1 MKHSVLLVAFAVL
14 LLRSYKDL
22 FDYHSIFQCNKNLV
36 LHLSEAEP
44 HVFRATA
51 APQTIACPIC
61 AGATVCHDRSL
72 RRFRHGY
79 AWHLGVLWI
88 ELFVPRQ
95 RCKSCGFTFTFDY
108 GLGLVHSSKESFR
121 HEIVK
126 HCHGRSIAE
135 VAQEYE
141 MPYTT
146 VERWFYLYAPDQL
159 VEEEAQHIGVDEF
172 ALRKGHNYATSVLNA
187 VRGRILAIMPQRDQ
201 DVIEAVLAKVTG
213 KIQTV
218 ISDFTPAMVG
228 AIQAV
233 YPHAIH
239 VLDRFHLIQFFTDA
253 QQHRRRY
260 LVEAKK
266 QHKSRFIDRCLA
278 RNPAQLTTEE
288 RAFVQAWLQEDFH
301 SKHIYQALNQMC
313 YVLKAVI
320 PTQAKRRLKD
330 WLTRYQLHPCG
341 VVAKIAKTVILR
353 EKEMLET
360 ILSPFSNGIIEGTNN
375 KIKLIKRR
383 GFGYR
388 NDDHLFLRLRLE
400 TEH

>member
-1 MKHSVLLVAFAVL
+1 
-14 LLRSYKDL
+14 
-22 FDYHSIFQCNKNLV
+22 
-36 LHLSEAEP
+36 
-44 HVFRATA
+44 
-51 APQTIACPIC
+51 
-61 AGATVCHDRSL
+61 
-72 RRFRHGY
+72 
-79 AWHLGVLWI
+79 
-88 ELFVPRQ
+88 
-95 RCKSCGFTFTFDY
+95 
-108 GLGLVHSSKESFR
+108 
-121 HEIVK
+121 
-126 HCHGRSIAE
+126 
-135 VAQEYE
+135 

-187 VRGRILAIMPQRDQ
+187 VTGRILAIMPQRDQ

-341 VVAKIAKTVILR
+341 VVAKIAKTMILR